1 VPVDLLH
8 RRPGRAGRSGP
19 DGPRWFQLY
28 VFRDRGTT
36 TALVEAAAAAGY
48 EALVVTVD
56 LPVLGRR
63 ERDLHSGFVVEEPT
77 AVPSLAAHGVT
88 GRLTLPE
95 MTALLDPSLT
105 WTDLGWLAGLS
116 GLPVLVKGVLT
127 AEDAALAV
135 AHGAAGVIVSNHGG
149 RQLDGVPATAD
160 VLPEIAERVG
170 DRVDVLVDGGIRR
183 GADVF
188 KALALGAKAVMVGRP
203 VLWGLAAAG
212 EAGVH
217 RVLELLLAEFDNA
230 LALAGAPRAA
240 ALDMSW
246 LRPGRR

>member
-1 VPVDLLH
+1 
-8 RRPGRAGRSGP
+8 
-19 DGPRWFQLY
+19 
-28 VFRDRGTT
+28 
-36 TALVEAAAAAGY
+36 
-48 EALVVTVD
+48 
-56 LPVLGRR
+56 
-63 ERDLHSGFVVEEPT
+63 
-77 AVPSLAAHGVT
+77 
-88 GRLTLPE
+88 
-95 MTALLDPSLT
+95 
-105 WTDLGWLAGLS
+105 
-116 GLPVLVKGVLT
+116 VLT

-170 DRVDVLVDGGIRR
+170 DQVDVLVDGGIRR
-183 GADVF
+183 GADVL
-188 KALALGAKAVMVGRP
+188 KALALGARAVMVGRP

-212 EAGVH
+212 EAGAR

-246 LRPGRR
+246 LRRRG